1 MQTNPT
7 FYIAYA
13 VSKTR
18 NIQRY
23 AGHGDTPDLA
33 LKSAMSSRYFGH
45 DDVDIVLVSVFDQPE
60 LDIEAQSVA
69 YVTNNPVMSGQVLAR
84 EVRKVFKGS
93 SVRVRK

>member
-1 MQTNPT
+1 MQTSPT

-23 AGHGDTPDLA
+23 AGHGDTPELA
-33 LKSAMSSRYFGH
+33 MKSAMSSKYFGH
-45 DDVDIVLVSVFDQPE
+45 EDVDIVLVSVFDQPE

-69 YVTNNPVMSGQVLAR
+69 YTANNPVLSGAVLAR
-84 EVRKVFKGS
+84 EVRRVFKGS